1 MPLFEFNCRKCGA
14 HHEELMKFDHL
25 DEWLNAH
32 QCSCGGVL
40 EKKMSLFAKT
50 TDRWGDNTGT
60 YGVNGFHC
68 HQSGKRFYSK
78 REQEKYMKSIGRV
91 PVSEKELNNLTNRDY
106 NERAQRDD
114 YSDQIATIM
123 KKNNGDFGEATAEV
137 FNTKELKKMGLL
149 DKGVSDG

>member
-1 MPLFEFNCRKCGA
+1 MPIYEFGCRKCGA
-14 HHEELMKFDHL
+14 HHEEMMNYNHL

-50 TDRWGDNTGT
+50 ADRWGDNTGT
-60 YGVNGFHC
+60 YGADGFKC
-68 HQSGKRFYSK
+68 HQSGKRFHSK
-78 REQEKYMKSIGRV
+78 REQEKYMASIGRV
-91 PVSEKELNNLTNRDY
+91 PISNEQFNELSARDY
-106 NERAQRDD
+106 NERAQKDN
-114 YSDQIATIM
+114 YSDQIRTIM
-123 KKNNGDFGEATAEV
+123 KKDNVDYGTATAEV